1 MVQAWCFPEGSN
13 GEQVAIF
20 FNIVVKQ
27 KRQLGGGDFWNFLP
41 LCGNE
46 KSFDES
52 IIRFQFLDEQVIGPA
67 TVIDDIPKVGVAITF
82 V

>member
-1 MVQAWCFPEGSN
+1 M
-13 GEQVAIF
+13 
-20 FNIVVKQ
+20 
-27 KRQLGGGDFWNFLP
+27 
-41 LCGNE
+41 CGKE

-67 TVIDDIPKVGVAITF
+67 TVIDDIPKIGVAITF